1 MSALAS
7 ASLTRAATQ
16 PQVTVLFSTEK
27 PNANTN
33 PYLTQL
39 YASLPDAVQPRFFSM
54 RDALL
59 SRYDVLHLHWPEYLL
74 RHPSAAGTLAKQVC
88 AALLLLKLQLT
99 CTPVV
104 RTLHNLAPHEDRGWR
119 ERNLLRWIDRLTR
132 RWIRINATTPPR
144 PPFTDTILHGHYRD
158 WFATMQQGS
167 TVPGRLLHFGLIRP
181 YKGVETL
188 LDVMREVGDPR
199 LNLRIVGNP
208 ATPQMRTLVED
219 ACAQDPR
226 VTALLAYVEEPVL
239 AREVSQAE
247 LVVLPYR
254 QMHNSGTLL
263 LALSLARPVLAPW
276 SESNAAIAEE
286 VGPGWVFLYE
296 GDFDAALLTGML
308 DKVRAAPRGPAPD
321 LSQRDWPRI
330 GQLHYRTYLEALGKD
345 GDAAL

>member
-1 MSALAS
+1 MSAPEAATTARAS
-7 ASLTRAATQ
+7 AQ

-27 PNANTN
+27 PNASTN

-39 YASLPDAVQPRFFSM
+39 YASLPVAVQPRFFSM

-74 RHPSAAGTLAKQVC
+74 RHPSAVGTLAKQVC
-88 AALLLLKLQLT
+88 ATLLLLKLQLT
-99 CTPVV
+99 GTPVV

-119 ERNLLRWIDRLTR
+119 ERGLLRWIDRLTR

-144 PPFTDTILHGHYRD
+144 PPFTDTILHGHYRE
-158 WFATMQQGS
+158 WFAKMPQG
-167 TVPGRLLHFGLIRP
+167 TPVPGRLLHFGLIRP
-181 YKGVETL
+181 YKGLETL
-188 LDVMREVGDPR
+188 LEVMRQVDDPR
-199 LNLRIVGNP
+199 LKLRIVGNP
-208 ATPQMRTLVED
+208 ATPQMRSLVEA

-226 VTALLAYVEEPVL
+226 MSALLAYVEEPVL
-239 AREVSQAE
+239 AREVSEAE

-276 SESNAAIAEE
+276 SESNAAIANE

-296 GDFDAALLTGML
+296 GEFDAALLTGML
-308 DKVRAAPRGPAPD
+308 DQVRAAPRGPAPD

-330 GQLHYRTYLEALGKD
+330 GQLHYSTYLEALGKD

>member
-1 MSALAS
+1 MSAPAS
-7 ASLTRAATQ
+7 AATARSPTQ

-27 PNANTN
+27 PSASTN

-74 RHPSAAGTLAKQVC
+74 RHPSAVGTLAKQVC
-88 AALLLLKLQLT
+88 AALLLLRLQLT
-99 CTPVV
+99 GTPVV

-119 ERNLLRWIDRLTR
+119 ERGLLRWIDGLTR

-144 PPFTDTILHGHYRD
+144 PPFTDTILHGHYRE
-158 WFATMQQGS
+158 WFAKMPQG
-167 TVPGRLLHFGLIRP
+167 TPVPGRLLHFGLIRP

-188 LDVMREVGDPR
+188 LEVMGQVDDPR
-199 LNLRIVGNP
+199 LKLRIVGNP
-208 ATPQMRTLVED
+208 ATPQMRSLVEE

-226 VTALLAYVEEPVL
+226 VSALLAYVEEPVL

-296 GDFDAALLTGML
+296 GEFDAALLTGML
-308 DKVRAAPRGPAPD
+308 DQVRAAPRGPAPD